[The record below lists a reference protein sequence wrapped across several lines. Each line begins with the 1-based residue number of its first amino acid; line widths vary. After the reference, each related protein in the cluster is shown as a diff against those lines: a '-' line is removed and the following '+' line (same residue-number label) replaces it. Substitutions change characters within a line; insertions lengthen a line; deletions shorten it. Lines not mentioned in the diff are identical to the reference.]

1 MNRRGCV
8 AGLLVL
14 ALGAAT
20 IYLGAG
26 CLVSLLPAS
35 VATQIGLPTDWPVL
49 TTSLPFLSTA
59 VPAFQA
65 TTTAAE
71 VVIVQGEVY
80 STPTLPPAPTP
91 TAAPKSNGKL
101 VYLGFDQ
108 VLYSLDVEQGGSVRL
123 GQGAGWHIFPRTPWH
138 SPNGKYVLV
147 VQPEEDDQA
156 VFAAALDGSMPPLRL
171 GAAPVFPGGQITP
184 QFFQF
189 SPNSAQIFFTENTEA
204 NVLLTLMDL
213 PGGQRWSMSL
223 PIFPGAVNSAQ
234 FLGSSG
240 QLLAFNQDADSG
252 EPYLGLY
259 QTSSD
264 TLVEAARLVSLVGWQ
279 PVQISASPDG
289 GWIALVLQDSA
300 GSQKLFG
307 VELAVQRTFEIAGF
321 SAGESARFLLL
332 DPAWSPDSR
341 YVLFNRWITAPERS
355 FGMLAYDVRLSQ
367 AAPLVDGLPS
377 RVDGQP
383 VGTVRQFSPD
393 WQAAVLAIYEA
404 DLDTTHFWLA
414 VLDGSSVRQMG
425 QAVVR
430 NNLAEGEFITALLP
444 DWTGMIYVTAPGGT
458 QVGSL
463 YAAQLDGSLP
473 RLLDE
478 PLPIPYFNLGPVLS
492 PDGRWLAYLRAD
504 VNTDLAELAVIG
516 IAGQDRRTLDL
527 GGAPA
532 GLPLAW
538 LEAPALT
545 P

>member
-1 MNRRGCV
+1 MSHRGCV

-14 ALGAAT
+14 ALGAAA

-26 CLVSLLPAS
+26 CLVSLLPAA

-71 VVIVQGEVY
+71 VVLIQGEVY
-80 STPTLPPAPTP
+80 STPTLQASPTP
-91 TAAPKSNGKL
+91 TAVPKRNGKL

-108 VLYSLDVEQGGSVRL
+108 YLYSLDVEQGSSVRL
-123 GQGAGWHIFPRTPWH
+123 GQGASWHIFPRTPWH
-138 SPNGKYVLV
+138 SPDGKYVLV
-147 VQPEEDDQA
+147 VQPEDNSQA
-156 VFAAALDGSMPPLRL
+156 VFVAALDGSIPPLRL
-171 GAAPVFPGGQITP
+171 GVAPVIPGGQTTP

-189 SPNSAQIFFTENTEA
+189 SPNGAQIFISEVVDE

-213 PGGQRWSMSL
+213 PGGQRRSL
-223 PIFPGAVNSAQ
+223 TLPAFPGAVNSAQ

-240 QLLAFNQDADSG
+240 QLLAFNRDAGGG

-259 QTSSD
+259 QAGLD
-264 TLVEAARLVSLVGWQ
+264 TLAEAARLVSLAGWQ

-289 GWIALVLQDSA
+289 GWIALVLQDA
-300 GSQKLFG
+300 VGNQKLYG
-307 VELAVQRTFEIAGF
+307 VELSGQRTFEIAGF
-321 SAGESARFLLL
+321 PTGESARFLLL
-332 DPAWSPDSR
+332 EPAWSPDSR
-341 YVLFNRWITAPERS
+341 YVLFNRWITTPERS
-355 FGMLAYDVRLSQ
+355 FGMLAYDVQLSQ
-367 AAPLVDGLPS
+367 AAVLVDGLPS
-377 RVDGQP
+377 RVEGQP

-393 WQAAVLAIYEA
+393 WQAAMLAIYEA
-404 DLDTTHFWLA
+404 DLDTIHFWLS

-425 QAVVR
+425 QAVVS

-444 DWTGMIYVTAPGGT
+444 DWTGMVYVTAPGGT
-458 QVGSL
+458 QAGSL

-478 PLPIPYFNLGPVLS
+478 PLPFPYFNLGPVLS

-504 VNTDLAELAVIG
+504 VNADQAELAVIG
-516 IAGQDRRTLDL
+516 ITGQDRRSLDL

-532 GLPLAW
+532 GLPLIW
-538 LEAPALT
+538 LEVPALN